1 MSEDTPINDNDGVTG
16 GANDGA
22 AEGTAGGAADATP
35 APTSKYDDPRI
46 PLLAAARSGT
56 IALGVLTVISLLVW
70 GGKDGMPGVWGVVL
84 GVAIGGGFVLLTVL
98 SVLITAKS
106 TPTMTGAVVMFGW
119 LAKIVVLILILL
131 IIKDM
136 TFYDTMAFFV
146 TVVLALV
153 VTLGAEVWGMS
164 QSNLTYVTG
173 A

>member
-16 GANDGA
+16 DA
-22 AEGTAGGAADATP
+22 AGSSDSADVAKP
-35 APTSKYDDPRI
+35 MSKYDDPRI
-46 PLLAAARSGT
+46 PLLAAARSGA
-56 IALGVLTVISLLVW
+56 IALAVLTVGSLLVW
-70 GGKDGMPGVWGVVL
+70 GGKDGMPGVWGVLL
-84 GVAIGGGFVLLTVL
+84 GAGIGGGFVLLTVV
-98 SVLITAKS
+98 SVLVPAKS

-131 IIKDM
+131 VIRDM

-146 TVVLALV
+146 TVVLALI

-173 A
+173 S